1 MVLKGVIADENP
13 ANSLSHL
20 LDFLHKTGPVSPD
33 ILHTLS
39 AYKKFHPEVF
49 GQIEEKIVASMGL
62 FYKVRQPSSLY
73 AFLIS
78 RMGSAHTDGQGQ
90 VFTPVQAS
98 VRRALDENQFVSISA
113 PTSAGKSFS
122 IRDFIASG
130 IGDAVIVVPSRA
142 LIAEYL
148 AAIRR
153 VFNENKAVMVL
164 PFVDR
169 VFTRR
174 DLRRIFVLTPERARE
189 LFEIGHELD
198 IGVFFFDEAQVSEEP
213 GRGVVF
219 DVLVRRVRRSFP
231 DAKLIFAHPFV
242 ENPGAQFSKHDLPQ
256 ERSFAR
262 TYPYGAVGKLH
273 VFRHANGRDYFFSPF
288 EQGGCRLG
296 NCIEVEGGF
305 DNFAFS
311 SGHSVLVYVS
321 KGSIYSGK
329 FLDDFKEH
337 IDRFRP
343 VEDFGALEIIESIS
357 HVVGADQ
364 GGHRSLMVS
373 LLKRGVVV
381 HHGSV
386 PLEVRF
392 LVEDFV
398 RRGFARICFATSTL
412 VQGVNMPFDIV
423 WLNTMRILGD
433 DESARSLAFKNLI
446 GRAGRL
452 SDLEKFDYGFVFT
465 KNPRMLAERIH
476 EPYRLSEVSL
486 IDGDAG
492 EDQGE
497 GDVGELLSSIRDGS
511 FDEQLHLPQAKVDR
525 LAREEVLSA
534 ASEVLDH
541 VYRDGRTARE
551 AVGGAVN
558 RGIRLRIEAALR
570 RIFEASLDRQLK
582 LGEKAVF
589 MEAIS
594 LLLQTFQG
602 RSFRELV
609 GIRYSRISRR
619 DSGHA
624 GSAAFSQRANKLPDS
639 TLERPYSLF
648 LQDTPA
654 SEVNYDT
661 VVFDTYD
668 YLDEVISFC
677 LADVFMAAF
686 RIYHGQSGD
695 HRALKFVELLRFG
708 TNDAMQ
714 ILLIRYGFLPEDID
728 DLLPYIQS
736 ISEQEITFRRTLSEA
751 SDRVREITAWY
762 R

>member
-1 MVLKGVIADENP
+1 MGLKDLVADDRP

-20 LDFLHKTGPVSPD
+20 LNFLHRTGPNSPE

-39 AYKKFHPEVF
+39 AYKEFHPEAF
-49 GQIEEKIVASMGL
+49 GYFEEKIVASMGL

-78 RMGSAHTDGQGQ
+78 QMGSAHANSQGQ

-130 IGDAVIVVPSRA
+130 AGDAVVVVPSRA

-153 VFNENKAVMVL
+153 VFNENKDVMVL

-174 DLRRIFVLTPERARE
+174 ELRRIFVLTPERARE

-242 ENPGAQFSKHDLPQ
+242 ENPDAQFSKHDLP
-256 ERSFAR
+256 RDRGFAR
-262 TYPYGAVGKLH
+262 TYPYGAVGKLN
-273 VFRHANGRDYFFSPF
+273 VFRHANGRDYYFSPF
-288 EQGGCRLG
+288 EQGGYHLR
-296 NCIEVEGGF
+296 NCVEVEGGF
-305 DNFAFS
+305 DTFAFS

-329 FLDDFKEH
+329 FLEDFNEH
-337 IDRFRP
+337 IGRFRP
-343 VEDFGALEIIESIS
+343 VEDPDALEIIESIS
-357 HVVGADQ
+357 HAVGADQ

-373 LLKRGVVV
+373 LLKKGVVI

-423 WLNTMRILGD
+423 WLDTMRILGD
-433 DESARSLAFKNLI
+433 DESARALAFKNLI

-452 SDLEKFDYGFVFT
+452 SELEKFDYGFVFT
-465 KNPRMLAERIH
+465 KNPRMFTERIH

-486 IDGDAG
+486 IDDDA
-492 EDQGE
+492 DDDRGE

-511 FDEQLHLPQAKVDR
+511 FDEQLHLPQSKVDR
-525 LAREEVLSA
+525 LARQEVLSA
-534 ASEVLDH
+534 ASEVLDYI
-541 VYRDGRTARE
+541 YRDSHTAKE
-551 AVGGAVN
+551 SLGGAVN
-558 RGIRLRIEAALR
+558 RGTRLRIDAALR
-570 RIFEASLDRQLK
+570 RIYEASLDRQLK
-582 LGEKAVF
+582 RGEIVVF
-589 MEAIS
+589 SEAIS

-639 TLERPYSLF
+639 GLEKPYSLF
-648 LQDTPA
+648 QQGTPA
-654 SEVNYDT
+654 SEVSYDA

-677 LADVFMAAF
+677 LADTFIAAF
-686 RIYHGQSGD
+686 RIYHAKSGD
-695 HRALKFVELLRFG
+695 QRALKFVELLRFG

-728 DLLPYIQS
+728 ELLPYIQS

-751 SDRVREITAWY
+751 SARIREITAWY